1 MNEKQERVVETAIEV
16 FSRYGVKRTTMGEI
30 AERAGISRQTLY
42 SMYANKDDILTA
54 AMRHATDKTLA
65 DIALAWKS
73 AGSLGEKLDIYF
85 DHAVVAW
92 YEQLR
97 TMPDAN
103 DLLTGMGEVTSDV
116 IKAAEGRKA
125 HLLAEAL
132 APYAQR
138 LGADGPSPSD
148 LADFVQSA
156 SSGFKYSANDT
167 AHLKRLLGALKSS
180 VLTLVGEA

>member
-1 MNEKQERVVETAIEV
+1 MNEKQQRVVETAIEV

-65 DIALAWKS
+65 DIETAWET
-73 AGSLGEKLDIYF
+73 AATLGEKLDIYF
-85 DHAVVAW
+85 AHAVEAW
-92 YEQLR
+92 FERLR
-97 TMPDAN
+97 SMPDAN
-103 DLLTGMGEVTSDV
+103 DLLTGMSEATAAVIRTSEGH
-116 IKAAEGRKA
+116 KAA
-125 HLLAEAL
+125 LLATAL
-132 APYAQR
+132 APCGGR
-138 LGADGPSPSD
+138 LGAVGMTPAD
-148 LADFVQSA
+148 LADFIQSA

-180 VLTLVGEA
+180 VLTLVDET